1 MLIRVDPE
9 SPRPLYDQVAASI
22 RADLLAGVLAPGDR
36 LPAARDVA
44 TALRIN
50 QHTVLH
56 AYQRLRDEGL
66 IDLRRGRGAV
76 ISTAAAP
83 LADLAHEI
91 DDLVARAAQMGVSAE
106 ILAGII
112 RTHADARP
120 GPSTARTST
129 HSHDPAATPDSEEE
143 QS

>member
-1 MLIRVDPE
+1 VLIRVDPD

-22 RADLLAGVLAPGDR
+22 RSDILAGSLVPGDR

-44 TALRIN
+44 GALDIN

-66 IDLRRGRGAV
+66 VELRRGRGAM
-76 ISTAAAP
+76 IAASAAP

-91 DDLVARAAQMGVSAE
+91 DTLVRRAGSLGVSADT
-106 ILAGII
+106 LAGIVQAH
-112 RTHADARP
+112 RDPRP
-120 GPSTARTST
+120 ESAP
-129 HSHDPAATPDSEEE
+129 HPEEV
-143 QS
+143 SP

>member
-9 SPRPLYDQVAASI
+9 SARPLYDQVAASI
-22 RADLLAGVLAPGDR
+22 RTDLLGGVLVPGDR

-76 ISTAAAP
+76 ISAAAAP
-83 LADLAHEI
+83 LAELAHDI
-91 DDLVARAAQMGVSAE
+91 DDLVRRAADLGVSTE

-112 RTHADARP
+112 RDHTEPRPDADGAHV
-120 GPSTARTST
+120 PSPTRTTTS
-129 HSHDPAATPDSEEE
+129 PQNPEEA
-143 QS
+143 QP

>member
-22 RADLLAGVLAPGDR
+22 RAELLAGVLAPGDR

-44 TALRIN
+44 AALRIN

-56 AYQRLRDEGL
+56 AYQGLRDEGL

-76 ISTAAAP
+76 ISAAAAP
-83 LADLAHEI
+83 LADFAHEI

-112 RTHADARP
+112 RTHADARSRQGD
-120 GPSTARTST
+120 GPSST
-129 HSHDPAATPDSEEE
+129 RSHDPAATPDTEEA
-143 QS
+143 QP